1 MISDRHRQ
9 MLISSSTVTPS
20 VMDSNTE
27 GAGSDVQVYKR
38 RWGILAMF
46 CVLEMSNALF
56 WVTFA
61 PISDIASNYFGGNYY
76 GSITSINMLANIFLI
91 LFGPGTIIA
100 SMSMKKFKLK
110 YSLII
115 ASSLTLFGALL
126 RYIAALCTDSLGN
139 GNTYILM
146 MIGQAFAAISQPMF
160 LNLPPAIASIWFPTK
175 EREMATT
182 IGSMCSPIGNAIGQ
196 IIPVIFVS
204 QTLNSKFNHEYC
216 ILIYHD
222 FFTRWY

>member
-1 MISDRHRQ
+1 MI
-9 MLISSSTVTPS
+9 
-20 VMDSNTE
+20 DSNVDS
-27 GAGSDVQVYKR
+27 GPNDQVQVYKR
-38 RWGILAMF
+38 RWTILALF
-46 CVLEMSNALF
+46 SILEMSNALF

-91 LFGPGTIIA
+91 LFGPGTVLA

-110 YSLII
+110 YTLII

-182 IGSMCSPIGNAIGQ
+182 IGSMCSPIGNAVGQ

-204 QTLNSKFNHEYC
+204 QTLNSKCVWLLY
-216 ILIYHD
+216 LLALSSL
-222 FFTRWY
+222 